1 MKKFFKAFIITVA
14 VLATII
20 GIKAATDYICSKYRK
35 KYISIWN

>member
-1 MKKFFKAFIITVA
+1 

-20 GIKAATDYICSKYRK
+20 GIKAATDYICRKYRK